1 MDRLLLPHL
10 PAVLAVART
19 RSFARAAA
27 ELGLRPSAVSHAVR
41 AAEERLGAPLFART
55 TRSVALTEAGDA
67 FMESARR
74 AFEELDAAVE
84 RVRAGQREVTGLLR
98 INAPRVA
105 LQMGLTP
112 VLLEMARRHPRLTTE
127 IITDDALVDVVEG
140 GFDAGIR
147 LGEMIAQDMV
157 VARLT
162 PPCRAIMVASPSY
175 VSVHGQPASIADL
188 TQHNCIGFRLLASG
202 AVYDWELWEDGKEV
216 RAAVAGTVRVSDP
229 TYARE
234 LALAGLG
241 VAYVF
246 EPLVH
251 SDLAG
256 GRLVELLPEAAIT
269 EPGLFLYFPR
279 RAAGARKLRAFLD
292 VIRSM
297 QIGTSGNRLR
307 RGTDEP

>member
-188 TQHNCIGFRLLASG
+188 TQHNCIAFVCWHQVQSMTGSCGRTGRRCAPPWRGPCVCQTPPMPANWHWPTLASRMFSNRWFIVIWPG
-202 AVYDWELWEDGKEV
+202 DDW
-216 RAAVAGTVRVSDP
+216 SNC
-229 TYARE
+229 
-234 LALAGLG
+234 
-241 VAYVF
+241 
-246 EPLVH
+246 
-251 SDLAG
+251 
-256 GRLVELLPEAAIT
+256 
-269 EPGLFLYFPR
+269 FP
-279 RAAGARKLRAFLD
+279 KLRSLSPDCSSTFHAGQLG
-292 VIRSM
+292 RANYALSL
-297 QIGTSGNRLR
+297 T
-307 RGTDEP
+307 